1 MKLASV
7 EIITEITNH
16 PNADRLSLAKVL
28 GYTCIVVKDEFKV
41 GDAVVLIQPDTV
53 LPDKPWAEMFKKRGT
68 RVKAMKLRGVFSFG
82 IVMSPYTVFAEDIG
96 RLKFFL
102 MPSEIGNDISEH
114 IGVTKYEAPLP
125 QSQDAKGNLPLGLVK
140 TDEERYQNFA
150 DLPFG
155 EEVDITLKI
164 DGQSATYFCKRVD
177 PNLTGGDYGMYWN
190 TQTGICSRSLEL
202 KPDCHNN
209 YTAIEKK
216 YDILRKLEAYCL
228 EHNVSLAL
236 RGEVFGKGI
245 QSFNHNPHSKLPLD
259 FACFS
264 VFNFDTNEYENKGSK
279 HYYLNVASALGL
291 PVVDQIGSFKLGP
304 DVIKHFAEDISELN
318 GKPFEGVVIKHSKG
332 SFKVIN
338 LAYDEKK

>member
-1 MKLASV
+1 MKFQSPT
-7 EIITEITNH
+7 TELELT
-16 PNADRLSLAKVL
+16 P
-28 GYTCIVVKDEFKV
+28 
-41 GDAVVLIQPDTV
+41 
-53 LPDKPWAEMFKKRGT
+53 GT
-68 RVKAMKLRGVFSFG
+68 EVSSIL
-82 IVMSPYTVFAEDIG
+82 
-96 RLKFFL
+96 
-102 MPSEIGNDISEH
+102 
-114 IGVTKYEAPLP
+114 GVTKYEAPPP

-150 DLPFG
+150 DLPFD

-164 DGQSATYFCKRVD
+164 DGQSATYFCKRID
-177 PNLTGGDYGMYWN
+177 PNLIGDDVEWKV
-190 TQTGICSRSLEL
+190 QSGICSRSLEL
-202 KPDCHNN
+202 KPECHNN

-236 RGEVFGKGI
+236 RGEIYGKGI
-245 QSFNHNPHSKLPLD
+245 QSFNNNPHSKLPLD

-264 VFNFDTNEYENKGSK
+264 VFNLDTNEYENKGSK
-279 HYYLNVASALGL
+279 HYYLALALALGI